1 MDVPECMNPSC
12 AENRKLLPLLFYL
25 SIFHWS
31 ISQVHPHRVYR
42 QKMRVSGERSIPPRI
57 TTDSGSMDIPVT
69 FSCAKNR
76 KLILPWSILRVH
88 PHHFYR
94 QEMRSDWEKQKKKN
108 RRNPILTRSDS
119 VWLPSGLRKGSI
131 IYVPDTVILADTSII
146 QTSQRG
152 RKFPSRGLNRPAQL
166 PW

>member
-94 QEMRSDWEKQKKKN
+94 QEMRSDWEKQKKKTEE
-108 RRNPILTRSDS
+108 ILSWLDPTRCDCHRVSARVLLS
-119 VWLPSGLRKGSI
+119 MYRIQWSLQ
-131 IYVPDTVILADTSII
+131 ILASFKPVKEGENFP
-146 QTSQRG
+146 RG
-152 RKFPSRGLNRPAQL
+152 D
-166 PW
+166 